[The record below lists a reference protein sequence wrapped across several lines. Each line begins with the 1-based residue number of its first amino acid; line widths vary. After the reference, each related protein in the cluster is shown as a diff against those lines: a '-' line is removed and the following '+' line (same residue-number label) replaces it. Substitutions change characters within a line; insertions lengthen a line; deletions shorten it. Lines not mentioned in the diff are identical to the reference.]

1 MSSSK
6 LSDDASIYRQK
17 LLFDLSFKSQTNVED
32 EEIPTLLVLLPL
44 NCRQARVK
52 HIRSLLR
59 RRRCAFTIAFRNRGM
74 VKGFIS
80 TVLDEVR
87 KKNERPVS
95 QSRHTVTN
103 ISQSVALR

>member
-6 LSDDASIYRQK
+6 LSDDASIYRQT

-52 HIRSLLR
+52 HIRS

-103 ISQSVALR
+103 IS